1 MEQDT
6 NRKIEHSN
14 QLKYILIGLLIGVAS
29 VFISFFVVYNFS
41 IEPNHEANITDA
53 YSTGF
58 NEGFHV
64 ADSVYKSKL
73 QEPLINIPR
82 VIGDVDVHTILL
94 DKSNLHYLGLLAI
107 GFKFG
112 VSVPENSTKEEIEE
126 IIKIEVRKMGG
137 NIAVMR
143 NLEISNQ
150 MFLDVYYK
158 DPPKN
163 EKWYE
168 F

>member
-1 MEQDT
+1 MEQNT
-6 NRKIEHSN
+6 KYSNRL
-14 QLKYILIGLLIGVAS
+14 QYILIGLLIGVAS
-29 VFISFFVVYNFS
+29 VFIPFFAIYNFS
-41 IEPNHEANITDA
+41 IVPNHEANITDA

-73 QEPLINIPR
+73 QEPLSNIPR
-82 VIGDVDVHTILL
+82 VIGDVDIHTILL

-112 VSVPENSTKEEIEE
+112 ISVPENSTTEEIEE

-158 DPPKN
+158 EPKKK
-163 EKWYE
+163 KWYE